1 MGGKPLLQSPRDA
14 LKRVQTSLLD
24 KCGLSIKVLQ
34 KTMHLPASPTMF
46 GEQTRPNNKV
56 DVKCNHLK
64 TIRYF
69 I

>member
-46 GEQTRPNNKV
+46 ASVAYNKLYQTTKSM
-56 DVKCNHLK
+56 
-64 TIRYF
+64 
-69 I
+69 